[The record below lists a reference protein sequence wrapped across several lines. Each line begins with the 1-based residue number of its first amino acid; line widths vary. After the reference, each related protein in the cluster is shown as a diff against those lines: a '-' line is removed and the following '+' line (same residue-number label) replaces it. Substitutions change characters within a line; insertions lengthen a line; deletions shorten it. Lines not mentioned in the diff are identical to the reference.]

1 MATPDQTIKAIDAL
15 VKPALEAA
23 ARQAMTESN
32 KWIPIA
38 TGDLRRSGDVGQFSR
53 QGNKASITLSWDTRY
68 ARKHYFRSL
77 RHYMPGGKPARVT
90 SYARPP
96 GKAGRANL
104 YGRAYR
110 QALKDGVMR
119 RVANGLIWLDRAIAD
134 GRSRRKI
141 NKVFV
146 NFYR

>member
-1 MATPDQTIKAIDAL
+1 MTTPDQTIKAIDAL
-15 VKPALEAA
+15 LKPALEAA
-23 ARQAMTESN
+23 AKQAMKEAD

-38 TGDLRRSGDVGQFSR
+38 SSDLKRSGDVGQFNR
-53 QGNKASITLSWDTRY
+53 TGNQASITISYDTRY
-68 ARKHYFRSL
+68 ARKQYFRSL

-96 GKAGRANL
+96 GEAGSRKL

-110 QALKDGVMR
+110 KALKDGVMR